1 MTAMINTQNL
11 SKDYGA
17 GRGIKNLTMEVPEK
31 SIFGF
36 IGPNGSGKTTTIKCL
51 CGLIIPSSGR
61 GWIDGLEVLPK
72 NIQQIKAKIGY
83 LPDEFGVYEQ
93 MSVWEYLDFFGA
105 AYKIRPTQRKQRI
118 YEVLELTD
126 SSHMI
131 DYQVSSLSRG
141 MHQKIGIAKT
151 MLHDP
156 KVLILDEPANGLDPH
171 ARIEM
176 RKTILRLKEIGK
188 TIMLSSHIL
197 PELGAICDRVA
208 IIEKAELLIQ
218 GTVKEITRSLQEKIQ
233 LLIEVDSDLD
243 TAVKACKDFD
253 NVEDALVSANE
264 IRVDYRGNRTQI
276 ADLNSHLVNAG
287 VRVQSISEMEVDLEN
302 VFLTVTG
309 KHEQR
314 QDAEVSDEDTATNDA
329 RDRMIDKMN
338 KEK

>member
-11 SKDYGA
+11 SKDYSA

-253 NVEDALVSANE
+253 NVENALVSANE
-264 IRVDYRGNRTQI
+264 IRVDYLGNRTQI
-276 ADLNSHLVNAG
+276 ADLNSHLVNSG

>member
-1 MTAMINTQNL
+1 MAAMINTENL

-17 GRGIKNLTMEVPEK
+17 GRGINNLTMEVPEK

-51 CGLIIPSSGR
+51 CGLILPSSGR

-72 NIQQIKAKIGY
+72 NIQQIKAMIGY

-105 AYKIRPTQRKQRI
+105 AYKIPPTRRKQRI

-197 PELGAICDRVA
+197 PELSAICDRVA

-233 LLIEVDSDLD
+233 LLIEVDSDID
-243 TAVKACKDFD
+243 YAVKACKEFD
-253 NVEDALVSANE
+253 NVEDALVSVNE
-264 IRVDYRGNRTQI
+264 IRVDYLGNRTQV
-276 ADLNSHLVNAG
+276 ADLNSHLVKAG
-287 VRVQSISEMEVDLEN
+287 VRVQSISEIEVDLEN

-314 QDAEVSDEDTATNDA
+314 QDADTKDDDKAIDEA
-329 RDRMIDKMN
+329 RKRMLNKMG
-338 KEK
+338 KEE

>member
-1 MTAMINTQNL
+1 MTAMINTENL

-17 GRGIKNLTMEVPEK
+17 GRGINNLTMEVPEK

-51 CGLIIPSSGR
+51 CGLIIPTTGR

-105 AYKIRPTQRKQRI
+105 AYKIPPDRRKQRI

-197 PELGAICDRVA
+197 PELSAICDRVA

-233 LLIEVDSDLD
+233 LLIEVDSDID
-243 TAVKACKDFD
+243 SAVKACKEFD
-253 NVEDALVSANE
+253 NVEDALVSVNE
-264 IRVDYRGNRTQI
+264 IRVDYLGNRTQV
-276 ADLNSHLVNAG
+276 ADLNSHLVKAG
-287 VRVQSISEMEVDLEN
+287 VRVQSISEIEVDLEN

-314 QDAEVSDEDTATNDA
+314 QDADTKDDDKAIDEA
-329 RDRMIDKMN
+329 RERMLDRMGK
-338 KEK
+338 KK

>member
-1 MTAMINTQNL
+1 MTAIINTQNL

-276 ADLNSHLVNAG
+276 ADLNSHLVNSG

>member
-276 ADLNSHLVNAG
+276 ADLNSHLVNSG

>member
-1 MTAMINTQNL
+1 MTAMINTENL

-17 GRGIKNLTMEVPEK
+17 GRGINNLTMEVPEK

-51 CGLIIPSSGR
+51 CGLIIPTSGR

-72 NIQQIKAKIGY
+72 NIQQIKAMIGY

-105 AYKIRPTQRKQRI
+105 AYKIPPTRRKQRI

-197 PELGAICDRVA
+197 PELSAICDRVA

-243 TAVKACKDFD
+243 SAVKACKEFD
-253 NVEDALVSANE
+253 NVEDALVSVNE
-264 IRVDYRGNRTQI
+264 IRVDYHGNRTQV
-276 ADLNSHLVNAG
+276 ADLNSHLVKAG
-287 VRVQSISEMEVDLEN
+287 VRVQSISEIEVDLEN

-314 QDAEVSDEDTATNDA
+314 QDADTKDDDKATDEA
-329 RDRMIDKMN
+329 RERILDRMN

>member
-1 MTAMINTQNL
+1 
-11 SKDYGA
+11 
-17 GRGIKNLTMEVPEK
+17 
-31 SIFGF
+31 
-36 IGPNGSGKTTTIKCL
+36 
-51 CGLIIPSSGR
+51 
-61 GWIDGLEVLPK
+61 
-72 NIQQIKAKIGY
+72 
-83 LPDEFGVYEQ
+83 
-93 MSVWEYLDFFGA
+93 
-105 AYKIRPTQRKQRI
+105 
-118 YEVLELTD
+118 
-126 SSHMI
+126 MI

-197 PELGAICDRVA
+197 PELSAICDRVA
-208 IIEKAELLIQ
+208 IIEKAKLLIQ
-218 GTVKEITRSLQEKIQ
+218 GTLKEITRSLQEKIQ

-243 TAVKACKDFD
+243 TAVKACKEFD
-253 NVEDALVSANE
+253 NVEDALVSVNE
-264 IRVDYRGNRTQI
+264 IRVDYRGNRTQV
-276 ADLNSHLVNAG
+276 ADLNSHLVKAG
-287 VRVQSISEMEVDLEN
+287 VRVQSISEIEVDLEN

-314 QDAEVSDEDTATNDA
+314 QDADTKDDDKAIDEA
-329 RDRMIDKMN
+329 RERMLNRMG